1 MRKIFVSLLVLLTGI
16 VITSCTEQVRTRRF
30 GGSTTIVVPA
40 GYKVTS
46 ATWKESDLFYFIEPM
61 EEDYQP
67 KQKKFIESSSYGI
80 LECEIIFN
88 ETKL

>member
-16 VITSCTEQVRTRRF
+16 VITSCTEQIRARNL
-30 GGSTTIVVPA
+30 GGTMVIEVPN

-61 EEDYQP
+61 EEGYQP
-67 KQKKFIESSSYGI
+67 KQKKFIESSSYKI
-80 LECEIIFN
+80 LKSI
-88 ETKL
+88 

>member
-16 VITSCTEQVRTRRF
+16 IITSCTEQIRARNL
-30 GGSTTIVVPA
+30 GGTMVIEVPN

-61 EEDYQP
+61 EEGYQP
-67 KQKKFIESSSYGI
+67 KQKKFIESSSYKI
-80 LECEIIFN
+80 LKSI
-88 ETKL
+88 

>member
-1 MRKIFVSLLVLLTGI
+1 MKKIFVSLLVLLTGI
-16 VITSCTEQVRTRRF
+16 LITSCTEQIRARNL
-30 GGSTTIVVPA
+30 GGTMVIEVPN

-67 KQKKFIESSSYGI
+67 KQKKFIESSSYNI
-80 LECEIIFN
+80 LETEVVFN
-88 ETKL
+88 EKK